1 MSSSLSSRTEP
12 AIRLDLVRLWWPILI
27 ESLTG
32 GLVTFV
38 DTLFISQIS
47 DKAAASI
54 GMLSSLLW
62 LGYFILPQFVN
73 AGTSVASQ
81 YLGAKKTAYV
91 VPTYVGNL
99 LLSTGIGLVLCLSL
113 SAVSPFVGLWYG
125 MTAEQAGYA
134 QQYLSVIVF
143 NFVLVGARGAYASVL
158 ASRTLTRWNM
168 FTGVLI
174 NVLNIGLAALLSKGA
189 GFVPALGIRGVALA
203 TILSYASGFAVLFAV
218 VHGRLRI
225 SFFPADLRQ
234 RLGDVLRAI
243 VKVGVP
249 SALEPLSYT
258 MQSAVVSVLIIGL
271 GYVAMGA
278 NTFVW
283 QLLFFD
289 LAVSSSLVAAGQIV
303 MSHHLGARALDKV
316 DKTYFKVLSAGASG
330 AFAVIAVI
338 TLLHQPVLSLFTH
351 DPATIETAFW
361 LLLLC
366 LAIEPIRVANILG
379 AVALKSVGD
388 GKFSLTVGLIF
399 MWAVVPL
406 MFLAIQLKTG
416 IVGLWV
422 CLLLDEAV
430 RAVINVV
437 RWKGG
442 KWRTKTVIGA

>member
-1 MSSSLSSRTEP
+1 MSSSISP
-12 AIRLDLVRLWWPILI
+12 AGTDPVFRLDLVRLWWPILI

-54 GMLSSLLW
+54 GMLNSLLW
-62 LGYFILPQFVN
+62 LGYFILPQFTT
-73 AGTSVASQ
+73 AGTAVASQ
-81 YLGAKKTAYV
+81 YLGAKRSAYV

-99 LLSTGIGLVLCLSL
+99 ILSTGIGLLLCVSL
-113 SAVSPFVGLWYG
+113 FAVSPFVGLWYG
-125 MTAEQAGYA
+125 MTTEQAGYA
-134 QQYLSVIVF
+134 EQYLSVIVF
-143 NFVLVGARGAYASVL
+143 NFILVGARGAYASVL
-158 ASRTLTRWNM
+158 SSRTLTKWNM
-168 FTGVLI
+168 ITGVMI
-174 NVLNIGLAALLSKGA
+174 NVLNIGLAAALSKGV
-189 GFVPALGIRGVALA
+189 GFIPAMGIQGVALA
-203 TILSYASGFAVLFAV
+203 TILSYAAGFAVLFV
-218 VHGRLRI
+218 IVHARLKI
-225 SFFPADLRQ
+225 SFFMADLRQ
-234 RLGDVLRAI
+234 RMRETLRAI
-243 VKVGVP
+243 LRVGIP

-271 GYVAMGA
+271 GYIAMGA

-289 LAVSSSLVAAGQIV
+289 ISVSASLTSAGQIV
-303 MSHHLGARALDKV
+303 MSHHLGARQLDKV
-316 DKTYFKVLSAGASG
+316 DKTYFKVLFGGAAG
-330 AFAVIAVI
+330 AFAVVAAI
-338 TLLHQPVLSLFTH
+338 TIFHQPVLSLFTH
-351 DPATIETAFW
+351 NTAMIETAFW

-379 AVALKSVGD
+379 SVALKSVGD

-406 MFLAIQLKTG
+406 MFAAVALNTG
-416 IVGLWV
+416 IVGLWA

-442 KWRTKTVIGA
+442 KWRTKTVIG

>member
-1 MSSSLSSRTEP
+1 VSSPVSSHSHEP
-12 AIRLDLVRLWWPILI
+12 VIRLDLVRLWWPILI

-62 LGYFILPQFVN
+62 LGYFILPQFTA

-81 YLGAKKTAYV
+81 YLGAKRTAYV

-99 LLSTGIGLVLCLSL
+99 ILSTGIGLILCVAMF
-113 SAVSPFVGLWYG
+113 AVSPFVGLWYG
-125 MTAEQAGYA
+125 MTAEQSGYA

-143 NFVLVGARGAYASVL
+143 NFILVGARGAYASIL
-158 ASRTLTRWNM
+158 SSRTLTKWNM
-168 FTGVLI
+168 ITGVLI
-174 NVLNIGLAALLSKGA
+174 NVLNIGLAAMLSKGA
-189 GFVPALGIRGVALA
+189 GFVPAMGIQGVALA
-203 TILSYASGFAVLFAV
+203 TTLSYAVGFAVLFV
-218 VHGRLRI
+218 IVHARLKI
-225 SFFPADLRQ
+225 SFFIKDLGK
-234 RLGDVLRAI
+234 LLKTVVRAI
-243 VKVGVP
+243 LKVGIP

-289 LAVSSSLVAAGQIV
+289 LAVSSSLTSAGQIV
-303 MSHHLGARALDKV
+303 MSHHLGARELDKV
-316 DKTYFKVLSAGASG
+316 DRTYFKVLIAGALG
-330 AFAVIAVI
+330 AFGVVGLI
-338 TLLHQPVLSLFTH
+338 TVFHQPVLSLFTH
-351 DPATIETAFW
+351 NPAMIETAFW

-366 LAIEPIRVANILG
+366 LAVEPIRVANILS

-399 MWAVVPL
+399 MWAIVPL
-406 MFLAIQLKTG
+406 MFVAIWLGTG

-422 CLLLDEAV
+422 CLLLDEAI
-430 RAVINVV
+430 RAVINVI

-442 KWRTKTVIGA
+442 KWRTKSVIG

>member
-1 MSSSLSSRTEP
+1 VSSSVSSGSEP

-38 DTLFISQIS
+38 DTIFISQIS

-62 LGYFILPQFVN
+62 LGYFILPQFIS

-81 YLGAKKTAYV
+81 YIGAKRTAYV

-99 LLSTGIGLVLCLSL
+99 ILSTGIGLLLCISMLL
-113 SAVSPFVGLWYG
+113 VSPFVGLWYG
-125 MTAEQAGYA
+125 MTHEQAGYA

-143 NFVLVGARGAYASVL
+143 NFIFVGARGAYASVL
-158 ASRTLTRWNM
+158 ASRTLTQWNM
-168 FTGVLI
+168 LTGVLI
-174 NVLNIGLAALLSKGA
+174 NVLNIILAATLSKGL
-189 GFVPALGIRGVALA
+189 GFIPALGIQGVALA
-203 TILSYASGFAVLFAV
+203 TTLSYACGFAVLFV
-218 VHGRLRI
+218 IVHVRLKI
-225 SFFPADLRQ
+225 SFFIKDLGKLLRV
-234 RLGDVLRAI
+234 VLRAI
-243 VKVGVP
+243 LKVGIP

-258 MQSAVVSVLIIGL
+258 MQGAVVSVLIIGL

-289 LAVSSSLVAAGQIV
+289 LAVSSSLISAGQII
-303 MSHHLGARALDKV
+303 MSHHLGARELDKV
-316 DKTYFKVLSAGASG
+316 DKIYFKVLLAGAAG
-330 AFAVIAVI
+330 AFAVVGVI
-338 TLLHQPVLSLFTH
+338 TLFHQPVLSLFTH
-351 DPATIETAFW
+351 DPATIETAFS

-388 GKFSLTVGLIF
+388 GKFSLTMGLIF
-399 MWAVVPL
+399 MWVVVPL
-406 MFLAIQLKTG
+406 MFAAVQLKTG
-416 IVGLWV
+416 IVGLWA
-422 CLLLDEAV
+422 CLLLDEAI

-442 KWRTKTVIGA
+442 KWRTKTVIGT

>member
-1 MSSSLSSRTEP
+1 MSSSVSSGTEP
-12 AIRLDLVRLWWPILI
+12 VIRLGLARLWWPILI

-47 DKAAASI
+47 DKAAASV
-54 GMLSSLLW
+54 GMLNSLLW
-62 LGYFILPQFVN
+62 LGYFILPQFIS

-81 YLGAKKTAYV
+81 YMGAKRTAYV

-99 LLSTGIGLVLCLSL
+99 ILSTGIGLVLCIVLFSI
-113 SAVSPFVGLWYG
+113 SPFVGLWYG
-125 MTAEQAGYA
+125 MTAEQSGFA

-143 NFVLVGARGAYASVL
+143 NFILVGARGAYASVL
-158 ASRTLTRWNM
+158 ASRTLTKWNM

-174 NVLNIGLAALLSKGA
+174 NVLNMGLAAMLSKGF
-189 GFVPALGIRGVALA
+189 GIVPALGIRGVALA
-203 TILSYASGFAVLFAV
+203 TILSYASGFAVLFVV
-218 VHGRLRI
+218 VHGRLKI
-225 SFFPADLRQ
+225 SFFIAG
-234 RLGDVLRAI
+234 LGKLMGTALRAI
-243 VKVGVP
+243 LKVGIP

-258 MQSAVVSVLIIGL
+258 MQSAVVSLLIISL

-289 LAVSSSLVAAGQIV
+289 LAVSSSLVSAGQIV
-303 MSHHLGARALDKV
+303 MSHHLGARDLDKV
-316 DKTYFKVLSAGASG
+316 DRTYFKVLVAGAIG
-330 AFAVIAVI
+330 ACSVVAVI
-338 TLLHQPVLSLFTH
+338 TVFHQPILSMFTH
-351 DPATIETAFW
+351 DPDMIQTAFW

-366 LAIEPIRVANILG
+366 VAIEPIRVANILG

-388 GKFSLTVGLIF
+388 GRFSLTVGLIF

-406 MFLAIQLKTG
+406 MFLAIHLKTG
-416 IVGLWV
+416 VVGLWV
-422 CLLLDEAV
+422 CLLLDEAI
-430 RAVINVV
+430 RAVINVF

-442 KWRTKTVIGA
+442 KWRTKTVIG